1 MTKVIDVTLILVT
14 SLESHIRD
22 KALDALVA
30 SMPNAMVVRHDLLEG
45 ERVLRRVSR
54 GTTSL
59 ERTEIP
65 LEHGCLT
72 CTVRLDVL
80 PTVTRVLDALP
91 EDVIVGL
98 PPSVN
103 ADMVLEYLE
112 PQLALRGRALDSVC
126 LALDPAALED
136 QMWDNRTLWQ
146 AGLSSVAEDD
156 RTAGEFL
163 VKEIAF
169 ADSSLMLEGL
179 FAHLFETDAPG
190 CQTGGDDFLRGA
202 QLLTELG
209 PHLAVIHPDE
219 DLAPAIYDPQSARR
233 RSTPGNVN
241 VREGGKGGD
250 GEGASAQDRAFT
262 TLELHAERPLH
273 PVRLKDA
280 LHGLAEGCVWLRGTL
295 WIGSA
300 PETKMVLGGAGP
312 FVWLESQGKWG
323 AETAHTHIALTSDTN
338 DAYELAELLRACELS
353 DTEILESPNKFDDA
367 LRLTDL
373 T

>member
-1 MTKVIDVTLILVT
+1 MTNVFDVTLILVT

-22 KALDALVA
+22 KALDVLVA
-30 SMPNAMVVRHDLLEG
+30 SMPRAMVVRHDLLEG
-45 ERVLRRVSR
+45 DRVLRRVSR
-54 GTTSL
+54 GATSL
-59 ERTEIP
+59 ERFEIP

-91 EDVIVGL
+91 DDVIVGL

-126 LALDPAALED
+126 LALDPASLDD

-146 AGLSSVAEDD
+146 AGLSSVKDDD

-169 ADSSLMLEGL
+169 ADTALMLEGL
-179 FAHLFETDAPG
+179 FAHLFEADAPG
-190 CQTGGDDFLRGA
+190 CQSGGEDFQRGS

-209 PHLAVIHPDE
+209 PHLTVIHPDDE
-219 DLAPAIYDPQSARR
+219 LELATYDQRSARA
-233 RSTPGNVN
+233 RSTPGTVN
-241 VREGGKGGD
+241 VGKP
-250 GEGASAQDRAFT
+250 EDRVNSKAWSGQFT
-262 TLELHAERPLH
+262 TVVLTAERPLH
-273 PVRLKDA
+273 PARLKDA

-295 WIGSA
+295 WIASN

-312 FVWLESQGKWG
+312 FVWLESQGTWG
-323 AETAHTHIALTSDTN
+323 AETARTHIALTSDSN
-338 DAYELAELLRACELS
+338 DASDLAELLRSCELT
-353 DTEILESPNKFDDA
+353 DAEILESPNRFDDA
-367 LRLTDL
+367 LRLTDPS
-373 T
+373 